1 MVSGKLGQG
10 FASQA
15 QRHDGFASTC
25 LQTGAVTGQRRALF
39 VEAFEYLDEQFI
51 ETWKTSGV
59 DDSEA
64 REKLFHLMQAL
75 GAVKGYF
82 QSVVEDGKLAKAQLD
97 EFKRYGRI
105 N

>member
-1 MVSGKLGQG
+1 MNEGKARERQ
-10 FASQA
+10 
-15 QRHDGFASTC
+15 D
-25 LQTGAVTGQRRALF
+25 RAAKAEALLRNELF

-51 ETWKTSGV
+51 NAWRNSGI
-59 DDSEA
+59 DDAEA

-82 QSVVEDGKLAKAQLD
+82 SSVVEDGKLAKAQLD

>member
-1 MVSGKLGQG
+1 MNEHK
-10 FASQA
+10 AR
-15 QRHDGFASTC
+15 QRQD
-25 LQTGAVTGQRRALF
+25 RAAKAEALLRNELF

-51 ETWKTSGV
+51 EAWKTSGV
-59 DDSEA
+59 DDADA
-64 REKLFHLMQAL
+64 REKLFQLMQAL

-97 EFKRYGRI
+97 EFRRYGRI

>member
-1 MVSGKLGQG
+1 MNEHKVR
-10 FASQA
+10 
-15 QRHDGFASTC
+15 QRQD
-25 LQTGAVTGQRRALF
+25 RAARAEALLRNELF

-51 ETWKTSGV
+51 EAWKTSSV

-97 EFKRYGRI
+97 EFRRYGRI

>member
-1 MVSGKLGQG
+1 MNEGKARERQ
-10 FASQA
+10 
-15 QRHDGFASTC
+15 D
-25 LQTGAVTGQRRALF
+25 RAAKAEALLRNELF

-51 ETWKTSGV
+51 DAWKNSGI
-59 DDSEA
+59 DDAEA

-97 EFKRYGRI
+97 EFKRFGRI

>member
-1 MVSGKLGQG
+1 MNEGK
-10 FASQA
+10 AR
-15 QRHDGFASTC
+15 QRQD
-25 LQTGAVTGQRRALF
+25 RAAKAEALLRNELF

-51 ETWKTSGV
+51 EAWKTSSV

-75 GAVKGYF
+75 GAIKGYF
-82 QSVVEDGKLAKAQLD
+82 QSVVEDGKMAQAQLD
-97 EFKRYGRI
+97 EFRRYGRI

>member
-1 MVSGKLGQG
+1 MNEGKARERQ
-10 FASQA
+10 
-15 QRHDGFASTC
+15 D
-25 LQTGAVTGQRRALF
+25 RAAKAEALLRNELF
-39 VEAFEYLDEQFI
+39 IEAFEYLDEQFI
-51 ETWKTSGV
+51 DAWKNSAIN
-59 DDSEA
+59 DAEA

-97 EFKRYGRI
+97 EFRRYGRI

>member
-1 MVSGKLGQG
+1 MNENKTR
-10 FASQA
+10 
-15 QRHDGFASTC
+15 QRQD
-25 LQTGAVTGQRRALF
+25 RAEKAAALLRNELF

-51 ETWKTSGV
+51 EAWRTSSV
-59 DDSEA
+59 DDKEA
-64 REKLFHLMQAL
+64 RENLFLLMQAL

-97 EFKRYGRI
+97 DFKRYSRV

>member
-1 MVSGKLGQG
+1 MNEGKIR
-10 FASQA
+10 
-15 QRHDGFASTC
+15 QRQD
-25 LQTGAVTGQRRALF
+25 RAAKAEALLRNELF

-51 ETWKTSGV
+51 EAWKTSGV

-75 GAVKGYF
+75 GAVKVYF
-82 QSVVEDGKLAKAQLD
+82 QSVVEDGKLAKVQLD
-97 EFKRYGRI
+97 EFRRQGRI

>member
-1 MVSGKLGQG
+1 MNEGKARERQ
-10 FASQA
+10 
-15 QRHDGFASTC
+15 D
-25 LQTGAVTGQRRALF
+25 RAAKAEALLRNELF

-51 ETWKTSGV
+51 DAWKTSAIN
-59 DDSEA
+59 DAEA

-82 QSVVEDGKLAKAQLD
+82 SSVVEDGKLAKAQLD
-97 EFKRYGRI
+97 EFRRYGRI